1 MLKATLFVQANGKF
15 TPYPQGIDLALQYM
29 LLRFQVKVASLGLSK
44 FRPQLINIIVIV
56 LDRVSESLELLL
68 EVLHHVCQV
77 VLQLESILFE
87 DLKLSF
93 EFRILAPG

>member
-15 TPYPQGIDLALQYM
+15 TPDPQGLDLALQYM
-29 LLRFQVKVASLGLSK
+29 LLRFQVKVASLGLSE

-56 LDRVSESLELLL
+56 LDRVGESLELLL

-93 EFRILAPG
+93 ELRILAPG